1 MQVCILYCG
10 ANQHTKLKSLADAIA
25 IGVEKKGHQ
34 TTVLNAL
41 VDTDKRL
48 TIYDYLVVL
57 SEPISALSAKIPSYI
72 VKYLEN
78 AGQVSG
84 KRCACVIS
92 GGIRKN
98 KALLNLMRDV
108 ESQGIIIKISE
119 VIKREDEARAFGSHL
134 NVERNY

>member
-10 ANQHTKLKSLADAIA
+10 ADQHSKLKSLADSIA
-25 IGVEKKGHQ
+25 IGISKNGHQ
-34 TTVLNAL
+34 TAVLNAL

-48 TIYDYLVVL
+48 TIYDYIVVL
-57 SEPISALSAKIPSYI
+57 SEPIFLFSAKTPGYI
-72 VKYLEN
+72 VKFLEN

-84 KRCACVIS
+84 KRCACAIS

-119 VIKREDEARAFGSHL
+119 IIKNSGEAVAFGSHL
-134 NVERNY
+134 KVERNY